1 MPGCVDTVAQM
12 ILAGASGEAALATL
26 RETYHTLAT
35 LSSAASRV
43 RTAIF
48 ATLDGGDSRCIV
60 SSMTTPNCARWPAL
74 QWSHA
79 QVRMES

>member
-48 ATLDGGDSRCIV
+48 ATLDGGDSRCIEYDD
-60 SSMTTPNCARWPAL
+60 SELR
-74 QWSHA
+74 
-79 QVRMES
+79 